1 MTVNAI
7 VSMAMLK
14 VNADSVGMSVLENFQ
29 PFVLDRLYH
38 SGSEAVSAPDL
49 RLAISAEYGIDIP
62 TAVIQTLTKRLA
74 RDHLLTREYGIL
86 KFRRQ
91 DLAKYDLAKSRQ
103 SAQQNY
109 EMLMRAGAKFAEA
122 EFKISLAPEQFAL
135 GLLEFLRDETVP
147 LLKTVIEGRAI
158 IAEPEV
164 EVGSL
169 RYVVAS
175 FVLDAFSSDSVLA
188 AALSTVVK
196 GGVIASALYF
206 PDPSGM
212 DRRLDDLRV
221 FLDTT
226 LLLRL
231 TGACGPDFMMA
242 ASDLA
247 TLAVSRGAS
256 LRCFDHTLKECL
268 GVLDASAS
276 SIKRG
281 GGRYFGEAT
290 EYMVSAGWSY
300 SDVIEFRDR
309 FEERLM
315 ELGVSI
321 HEKPEHV
328 ARLTVDE
335 DRLDKILQE
344 EVHYSST
351 EAKYKDIDSI
361 TAVYRIRRGRAA
373 PSLARARAVFVT
385 TNTALVHGARKFA
398 RIEELERGVIPLC
411 IPEFFLTTALWV
423 SQELV
428 APNLPSKQLIADC
441 VSAVR
446 VSDHL
451 WKLYVEKIDK
461 LVVAGDVDP
470 EDYVMLR
477 QSLEVRAL
485 IMFDTSEEPDN
496 FTEAT
501 VEKVL
506 ERHRLNR
513 AAEAEAEAQRA
524 REEGRQKEG
533 QLRELAEHSRS
544 DLERA
549 TNTLATERQALLFR
563 AARAAKVLS
572 LTVIGVLAVL
582 AVVGAAFSFPSL
594 LEQEREGILGF
605 IVSVAILVFLGLSL
619 YSLLTERG
627 LPFVYRTLQGYI
639 ETWIADRVFGASD
652 WPAIESLAP
661 SPVDRG
667 PSSAVESDGEGSSPG
682 VGGR

>member
-38 SGSEAVSAPDL
+38 SGTEAVSAPDL
-49 RLAISAEYGIDIP
+49 RSAISTEYGVDIP
-62 TAVIQTLTKRLA
+62 TAVIQTLTKRIA
-74 RDHLLTREYGIL
+74 RDGLLTRDYGIL
-86 KFRRQ
+86 KFNRE
-91 DLAKYDLAKSRQ
+91 DFAKYDLATSRQ
-103 SAQQNY
+103 AAQQNY
-109 EMLMRAGAKFAEA
+109 EMLMRAGSRFAEA
-122 EFKISLAPEQFAL
+122 EFSISLAPEQFAAAF
-135 GLLEFLRDETVP
+135 LEFLRDETVP

-158 IAEPEV
+158 IAQPEV

-175 FVLDAFSSDSVLA
+175 FILDAFSNDPALA

-212 DRRLDDLRV
+212 NRRLDYLRV

-231 TGACGPDFMMA
+231 AGACGPDFERA

-268 GVLDASAS
+268 GVLDASATS
-276 SIKRG
+276 VKRG

-290 EYMVSAGWSY
+290 EHMVSAGWSY
-300 SDVIEFRDR
+300 SDVIEFRDN
-309 FEERLM
+309 FEERLGA
-315 ELGVSI
+315 LGVSI
-321 HEKPEHV
+321 HEKPAHV

-335 DRLDKILQE
+335 ERLDSILQK

-361 TAVYRIRRGRAA
+361 TAVYRLRGGRAA
-373 PSLARARAVFVT
+373 PSLSKARAVFVT
-385 TNTALVHGARKFA
+385 TNTALVRGSRKFA
-398 RIEELERGVIPLC
+398 KIEELERGLIPLC
-411 IPEFFLTTALWV
+411 IPDFFLTTALWV

-428 APNLPSKQLIADC
+428 APNLPSRQLIADC

-461 LVVAGDVDP
+461 LVVAGNVGP

-485 IMFDTSEEPDN
+485 IMFDTSEEPEN

-501 VEKVL
+501 VDKVL
-506 ERHRLNR
+506 ERRRLNL
-513 AAEAEAEAQRA
+513 AAEAEAEAQRTL
-524 REEGRQKEG
+524 EEGRQREER
-533 QLRELAEHSRS
+533 LREVAERDRS
-544 DLERA
+544 DRERA
-549 TNTLATERQALLFR
+549 TNALAIERQALLSR
-563 AARAAKVLS
+563 AAGAAKVLS
-572 LTVIGVLAVL
+572 LTVIGVLALL
-582 AVVGAAFSFPSL
+582 AVVGATFSFPSL
-594 LEQEREGILGF
+594 LDQDREGVLAF
-605 IVSVAILVFLGLSL
+605 IVSLAILAFLALSL
-619 YSLLTERG
+619 YSVLTERG
-627 LPFVYRTLQGYI
+627 LPFVYRKLQGHI
-639 ETWIADRVFGASD
+639 EAWVAERVFGANS
-652 WPAIESLAP
+652 WPAIETFSSAGAP
-661 SPVDRG
+661 SPIDRNSG
-667 PSSAVESDGEGSSPG
+667 AERDGEGRSQG
-682 VGGR
+682 